1 MLNKQASSRKEKESK
16 QSLKQKEK
24 KHESIYQI
32 IDKGFSTS
40 HREDPEV
47 FPIISYNLPRVYDR
61 Y

>member
-24 KHESIYQI
+24 KHESIHQI

-40 HREDPEV
+40 HREDP
-47 FPIISYNLPRVYDR
+47 
-61 Y
+61 